1 MRVFGYVPGVRSI
14 AVPCCGGSVPQGRG
28 EGGANGLRRTG
39 VLLSVAL
46 VAAAFAPHAHAA
58 DDPGPPPSPPAALVF
73 ASTASIAPDVPETSG
88 VADAA
93 TPVDELAVPSDLPAP
108 VTVAVAK
115 KPANS
120 AGWVEVRAAPLQR
133 ASRVIPARTTAVPS
147 ASTPAAPHA
156 THRAAVKRRV
166 PQYHGRPAQ
175 YHRPDVTTRPSEST
189 RALLVPTSRHDG
201 ALMSADAEPSDGSQ
215 DPGDPCTSEPP
226 ICPDLC
232 GDIPVQ
238 NSLQNV
244 AEIVRCIVNAVTQ
257 EIGAQVPPAA
267 PGDTS
272 DGQYHC
278 DDPQYQG
285 PPCEQTP
292 PAATPAAPPADTPAP
307 DAAPA
312 TTPTPTSGSTAGP
325 SAPVGATPAGPST
338 THGGGADT
346 SKADDGWQLVRAAP
360 HRPAAS
366 HAVVAAISVPPATRP
381 EVAHARVAVSRV
393 HRAAHPARRLAPAAR
408 GGHHAALAT
417 AARASAPGDS
427 DAWPLRTMII
437 LLALATLALTLAA
450 VAKVNGAGAAASVRA
465 RLGSRGLSRGGGP
478 AANRKRGIRYRE

>member
-1 MRVFGYVPGVRSI
+1 VPH
-14 AVPCCGGSVPQGRG
+14 GRG

-46 VAAAFAPHAHAA
+46 VAAAFAPQAHAA
-58 DDPGPPPSPPAALVF
+58 DDSGPPTSPPAALVF
-73 ASTASIAPDVPETSG
+73 AKTASIASDVPETSG
-88 VADAA
+88 VADPG
-93 TPVDELAVPSDLPAP
+93 TPVEEPAVPSDLPAVP
-108 VTVAVAK
+108 VTVTVVK
-115 KPANS
+115 KPAND
-120 AGWVEVRAAPLQR
+120 AGWVEVRPVPSHR
-133 ASRVIPARTTAVPS
+133 ASRVIPVRTATVPR
-147 ASTPAAPHA
+147 ASTPATPPA
-156 THRAAVKRRV
+156 TQSAAVKRRV
-166 PQYHGRPAQ
+166 PQYHRRPAQ
-175 YHRPDVTTRPSEST
+175 YHRAAVNMRPSEST
-189 RALLVPTSRHDG
+189 RALPIPMDRHDG
-201 ALMSADAEPSDGSQ
+201 ALMSADDPPSDGPQ
-215 DPGDPCTSEPP
+215 DTGDTCTSEPP

-232 GDIPVQ
+232 GDFPVQ
-238 NSLQNV
+238 NSLQNI
-244 AEIVRCIVNAVTQ
+244 AEIVRCIVNAATQ

-285 PPCEQTP
+285 PPCEPT
-292 PAATPAAPPADTPAP
+292 ATSATPAAPPADTPAP

-325 SAPVGATPAGPST
+325 SAPVGATPSGPST

-360 HRPAAS
+360 HRPAAN
-366 HAVVAAISVPPATRP
+366 HAMLPPASVPATSPHGVPATSPHGVVAR
-381 EVAHARVAVSRV
+381 ARVA
-393 HRAAHPARRLAPAAR
+393 AAAPRIQKREHPARAVVRAPRGAR
-408 GGHHAALAT
+408 SAALAT

-465 RLGSRGLSRGGGP
+465 RLGSRGLSRGGGS